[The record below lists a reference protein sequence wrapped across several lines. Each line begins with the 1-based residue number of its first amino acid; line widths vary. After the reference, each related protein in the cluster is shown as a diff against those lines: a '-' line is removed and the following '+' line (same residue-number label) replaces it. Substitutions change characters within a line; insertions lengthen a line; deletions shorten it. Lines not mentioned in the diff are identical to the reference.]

1 MFKLCIR
8 WAEQSPNDLLNS
20 VKICLEESAA
30 KAKELNISFD
40 SIKGILLI
48 ICVVFLLDYI
58 LAIGLTNQRETT
70 VCWDAVTGE
79 PLAPALGK
87 PS

>member
-48 ICVVFLLDYI
+48 MCSI
-58 LAIGLTNQRETT
+58 LA
-70 VCWDAVTGE
+70 
-79 PLAPALGK
+79 
-87 PS
+87 